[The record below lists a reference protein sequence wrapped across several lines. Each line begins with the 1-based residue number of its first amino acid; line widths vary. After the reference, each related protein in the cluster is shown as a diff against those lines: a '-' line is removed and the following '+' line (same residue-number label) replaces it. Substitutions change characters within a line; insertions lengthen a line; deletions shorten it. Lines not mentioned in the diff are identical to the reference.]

1 MDINKVRFNDA
12 GLVPVIIQ
20 DAAGGEVL
28 MLAYMNYASLEKTL
42 VTGETWFWSRSRQE
56 FWHKGETSGNT
67 QKVKDVF
74 YDCDIDTF
82 LMKVE
87 QKGAA
92 CHEGYRTCFHN
103 QVHWDGAVSVVGEK
117 LFDPE
122 KVYGTKQG

>member
-1 MDINKVRFNDA
+1 MDINTVKFSEA
-12 GLVPVIIQ
+12 GLVPVIVQ
-20 DAAGGEVL
+20 DVANGEVL

-67 QKVKDVF
+67 QKVKEIF
-74 YDCDIDTF
+74 YDCDVDTF

-87 QKGAA
+87 QTGAA

-103 QVHWDGAVSVVGEK
+103 QVNWDGTVTVVGAK
-117 LFDPE
+117 LFDPA
-122 KVYGTKQG
+122 KVYGAK